1 MNNLT
6 SFSIC
11 ESPINIFIAINN
23 HKLFY
28 YFYLFPQF
36 MFKKKNTNSNFHIN
50 VHLLI
55 IARIKTTL
63 HPGSLP
69 LPRYRGRSHLNC
81 PVLKFPEGNKK
92 GITTNC
98 YICIF
103 DRLLFHGNVIACSRL
118 SFLKGSLV
126 PYKRHRYLYRTSE
139 ICQHIWSPI
148 KENLH
153 TQ

>member
-11 ESPINIFIAINN
+11 ENPINIFIAINN

-81 PVLKFPEGNKK
+81 PVLKLPEGNKK

-118 SFLKGSLV
+118 SF
-126 PYKRHRYLYRTSE
+126 
-139 ICQHIWSPI
+139 
-148 KENLH
+148 
-153 TQ
+153 